1 LKFYNMCILFKIIK
15 LLGQESKGKTPLA
28 EH

>member
-1 LKFYNMCILFKIIK
+1 MCILFKIIK